1 MTTDQS
7 AASLLGLCEH
17 FALLTRFEGEGHKC
31 SQVDEEKYKLIFFIT
46 KIVVFLMYRE
56 ICTYICDH
64 QTVHRAYWHLCC
76 VKNEAI
82 LTEITCCRGVAISV
96 GPRGI
101 FQSIV
106 VK

>member
-1 MTTDQS
+1 
-7 AASLLGLCEH
+7 
-17 FALLTRFEGEGHKC
+17 
-31 SQVDEEKYKLIFFIT
+31 
-46 KIVVFLMYRE
+46 MY
-56 ICTYICDH
+56 IYIYICDH
-64 QTVHRAYWHLCC
+64 QTAYTAYWGLYC